1 MMEKKRFV
9 STEIDGSDNDD
20 KKLRE
25 KLRELKLLA
34 SSLDT
39 SLDSRSLLDVIRKP
53 SNMNPGLLEAYT
65 MFTDLEE
72 VQEDQL
78 GQEPKFQYRL
88 LQVKR
93 MQIIFKESQCC
104 AL

>member
-65 MFTDLEE
+65 MFTD
-72 VQEDQL
+72 
-78 GQEPKFQYRL
+78 
-88 LQVKR
+88 
-93 MQIIFKESQCC
+93 
-104 AL
+104 

>member
-53 SNMNPGLLEAYT
+53 SNMNPG
-65 MFTDLEE
+65 
-72 VQEDQL
+72 
-78 GQEPKFQYRL
+78 
-88 LQVKR
+88 
-93 MQIIFKESQCC
+93 
-104 AL
+104 